1 MGAGRREGT
10 MKIKANGIQM
20 NYQLSGKGDDPVV
33 VLGHSL
39 GSSLAM
45 WDPQMEILEARY
57 QVLRYDTRG
66 HGGTD
71 APEGAYTLDQL
82 GDDAIGLLDALG
94 IDVVHWVGLS
104 MGGMIGQCLALNHA
118 DRLRSLA
125 LCDTAAI
132 IPDEAQPVWQERMD
146 TARDKG
152 MQALVQETMKRWF
165 TLPYLGKNPGGVE
178 LIRKHFLDTPVLG
191 YIGCSEAIRVLNYL
205 ENLSDIK
212 IPTLIMVGEDDPGT
226 PVAASEAMHERIP
239 GSRLVVLHSAAHL
252 SNIEQ
257 AEAFN
262 SALMGF
268 LQKRH

>member
-1 MGAGRREGT
+1 
-10 MKIKANGIQM
+10 MKITANGIQI
-20 NYQLSGKGDDPVV
+20 NYQLSGKEDEPVV
-33 VLGHSL
+33 VLSHSL

-45 WDPQMEILEARY
+45 WDPQMELLEARY
-57 QVLRYDTRG
+57 KVLRYDIRG
-66 HGGTD
+66 HGGSD

-82 GDDAIGLLDALG
+82 GGDAIGLLDALG
-94 IDVVHWVGLS
+94 IDVAHWVGLS
-104 MGGMIGQCLALNHA
+104 MGGMIGQYLALNYA

-146 TARDKG
+146 MARDKG
-152 MQALVQETMKRWF
+152 MQALVQETVKRWF

-178 LIRKHFLDTPVLG
+178 LIRKHFLATPVLG

-205 ENLSDIK
+205 EDLSDIK
-212 IPTLIMVGEDDPGT
+212 IPTIIMVGEDDPGT

-239 GSRLVVLHSAAHL
+239 DSRLVVLHSAAHL

-262 SALMGF
+262 SSLMGF
-268 LQKRH
+268 LQELQ

>member
-1 MGAGRREGT
+1 LGASPKEGT

-20 NYQLSGKGDDPVV
+20 NYQLSGKENEPVV
-33 VLGHSL
+33 VLSHSL

-57 QVLRYDTRG
+57 QVLRYDIRG

-71 APEGAYTLDQL
+71 APEGAYSLDEL

-104 MGGMIGQCLALNHA
+104 MGGMIGQCLALNHTN
-118 DRLRSLA
+118 RLRSLV
-125 LCDTAAI
+125 LCDTAAK

-152 MQALVQETMKRWF
+152 MQALVQETLERWF
-165 TLPYLGKNPGGVE
+165 TLPYFGKSPGGVE
-178 LIRKHFLDTPVLG
+178 LIRKHFLATPVLG

-205 ENLSDIK
+205 ENLSDIQ

-239 GSRLVVLHSAAHL
+239 GSSLVVLHSAAHL

-262 SALMGF
+262 RALMGF
-268 LQKRH
+268 LQKLH